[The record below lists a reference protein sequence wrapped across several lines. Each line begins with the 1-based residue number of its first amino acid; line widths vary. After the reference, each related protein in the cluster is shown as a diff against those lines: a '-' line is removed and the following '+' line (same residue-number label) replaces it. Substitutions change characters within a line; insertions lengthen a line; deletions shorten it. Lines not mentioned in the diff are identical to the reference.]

1 MVEVGIYVNNRAAVF
16 MGADFSLDR
25 LVDNAVLAEKLGF
38 DFVSVGDSLLAKPR
52 YAPIPVLSAIAA
64 RTSRIGLA
72 TGILQPHMRNPV
84 VLAQEWATLD
94 VLSGG
99 RTWLGVGLGT
109 GDPAMV
115 AREYEMI
122 GIPKSKRGVAFD
134 EAIRLL
140 KQLWT
145 QEVVTFAGEI
155 FDYDSISLGYGP
167 VQRPHPPIVVACG
180 GYVPVRAGTGPNDF
194 HSTATAGTFHGPFD
208 RVARLGDGWF
218 TGIATDDEYR
228 RTLAHIRE
236 LARERYGRELGD
248 DFRAV
253 LNAWIN
259 VGASAEQA
267 RAEGKAVLEAYHQ
280 RPVDDDTLERWL
292 LYGKPDEIAARLR
305 SYVAAGVNTFQL
317 VIASRDQAGQIEA
330 IARDVRPS
338 LG

>member
-1 MVEVGIYVNNRAAVF
+1 
-16 MGADFSLDR
+16 
-25 LVDNAVLAEKLGF
+25 
-38 DFVSVGDSLLAKPR
+38 
-52 YAPIPVLSAIAA
+52 
-64 RTSRIGLA
+64 
-72 TGILQPHMRNPV
+72 
-84 VLAQEWATLD
+84 
-94 VLSGG
+94 
-99 RTWLGVGLGT
+99 
-109 GDPAMV
+109 
-115 AREYEMI
+115 
-122 GIPKSKRGVAFD
+122 
-134 EAIRLL
+134 
-140 KQLWT
+140 
-145 QEVVTFAGEI
+145 
-155 FDYDSISLGYGP
+155 
-167 VQRPHPPIVVACG
+167 VVACG

-194 HSTATAGTFHGPFD
+194 HSTTTAGTFHGPFD

-228 RTLAHIRE
+228 RTLAYIRE